1 MGPIEIHTSG
11 QYVQLK
17 GIQALR
23 LKGQELKYLG
33 FLLVVWIICP
43 NGLARILNKVRRVR
57 KRGNLRP
64 TGKECQTSHG
74 NEKY

>member
-1 MGPIEIHTSG
+1 M
-11 QYVQLK
+11 K
-17 GIQALR
+17 RIQALR
-23 LKGQELKYLG
+23 LKGQELKYFG

-43 NGLARILNKVRRVR
+43 NGLARILNKVRSVR